1 METKHMVSITIII
14 IVVLI
19 AAYLLY
25 SYLTGEQG
33 SKIELKGIPT
43 KDGINFAWT
52 SIGATDYILV
62 VENKE
67 YPMGRS
73 TQKTIPFSNSCK
85 SKAFVKSAS
94 KNAKSNAIEFSGIT
108 PPKNIRIV

>member
-1 METKHMVSITIII
+1 METKHIVSIIIII

-25 SYLTGEQG
+25 SYLTGEGG
-33 SKIELKGIPT
+33 SKLELKGIPT
-43 KDGINFAWT
+43 KDGINFTWT

-62 VENKE
+62 IDDKD
-67 YPMGRS
+67 YPVGRS
-73 TQKTIPFSNSCK
+73 NQKTIPFSNSCK

-94 KNAKSNAIEFSGIT
+94 KSAKSNTIEFSGIT
-108 PPKNIRIV
+108 PPKNIRTD